1 MNKLIKIVKI
11 PRVGSD
17 NYVPTNEE
25 VVEIYGKIKNE
36 KIKMIFKLFAF
47 SGIRTSEAFELLT
60 RFDRSK
66 LIVSEKYR

>member
-1 MNKLIKIVKI
+1 
-11 PRVGSD
+11 
-17 NYVPTNEE
+17 
-25 VVEIYGKIKNE
+25 
-36 KIKMIFKLFAF
+36 MIFKLFAF